1 MGLLKRRVARAYS
14 IDEMLFLINYDFIE
28 SGRSGKMKQGHTPH
42 YVIGPTCFAGL
53 EKRWLLADSRDEID
67 GDVVEDELDSY
78 YGSTIE
84 EAVTACF
91 IDRKNHGIYRIDAKL
106 DG

>member
-1 MGLLKRRVARAYS
+1 MGLKRRVARAYS

-78 YGSTIE
+78 YGATIE
-84 EAVTACF
+84 EVVTACF
-91 IDRKNHGIYRIDAKL
+91 MDRKNHGIYRIDAKL